1 MSLSFALLGLL
12 NYSPMAGYDLK
23 KVFDESINFFW
34 AAHTSQIYRELK
46 NLEQKG
52 CVVSEI
58 SSSDKGPDKR
68 IYSITDLGLSKFKE
82 WINDVPDRINNDT
95 RDEFL
100 VRVFFSSHLGIDD
113 LYFEMQKRLREYKKY
128 YENLN
133 NIENRMKEYSNLVG
147 GEDIHYWKICLRRG
161 YYEANANILW
171 AEETIQYLEKL
182 KENKKN
188 D

>member
-12 NYSPMAGYDLK
+12 NYSPMTGYDLK

-46 NLEQKG
+46 TLEKREY
-52 CVVSEI
+52 VVSEMAP
-58 SSSDKGPDKR
+58 SDKGPDKR
-68 IYSITDLGLSKFKE
+68 VYSITDLGLSKFKE
-82 WINDVPDRINNDT
+82 WITNVPDQINNDT
-95 RDEFL
+95 RDAFL

-128 YENLN
+128 HENLN
-133 NIENRMKEYSNLVG
+133 DIENRLQEYSNVVG
-147 GEDIHYWKICLRRG
+147 NGDDIHYWKICLSRG
-161 YYEANANILW
+161 YYEAKANILW
-171 AEETIQYLEKL
+171 AEESIKYLKKL
-182 KENKKN
+182 KEKKN